1 MTNVFVEEPL
11 ASPVSAKNPFNTM
24 NKIPWS
30 PEEFSA
36 LLPLNVLDG
45 APDFN
50 L

>member
-1 MTNVFVEEPL
+1 MTKVFVEEPL
-11 ASPVSAKNPFNTM
+11 ALPMSAKNPCNTM

-36 LLPLNVLDG
+36 LLDG
-45 APDFN
+45 ALDFN